1 MRLDYSQIINNVG
14 LDYVQLDPRPTEA
27 ARQKNA
33 QAFAPG
39 RTVGIEVTLPQYAA
53 LCSVNID
60 PQHDVTHRGYADAC
74 SAARWIYENQYNL
87 YTRIIEATTLVTV
100 RPDVD
105 SIAAMAIITALQDD
119 VPCPSSLK
127 FNDSFCERLHAI
139 DRMDCFAN
147 GPWREQGN
155 LLCSMNSWPD
165 EDRAMAA
172 LGAMCADFRV
182 PMDQRVQSMM
192 AYLFEGIIPEVYL
205 QQVHAERVAMIAAFD
220 AGEIRMEVVM
230 RGGHAVLVVHS
241 RHRFGTTLGYRLSP
255 VVVAINDQFTIN
267 GGPPHRKITICQWRE
282 GYIDLNGVAAALDA
296 KAEGIKVGWGGSRTI
311 IGSPQGVDTQV
322 SEDEILAA
330 IEANRIS

>member
-1 MRLDYSQIINNVG
+1 MAIDYAQIINNVD
-14 LDYVQLDPRPTEA
+14 LDYIQLDPRPTEA

-53 LCSVNID
+53 LCSINID

-74 SAARWIYENQYNL
+74 SAARWIYENLKNFRSTL
-87 YTRIIEATTLVTV
+87 INASTLVTV

-105 SIAAMAIITALQDD
+105 SIAAMAIITATQDAACD
-119 VPCPSSLK
+119 SSIDFTLA
-127 FNDSFCERLHAI
+127 FEERLHAI
-139 DRMDCFAN
+139 DKMDCFAN
-147 GPWREQGN
+147 GPWQEQGN
-155 LLCSMNSWPD
+155 LPCSMNSWPD
-165 EDRAMAA
+165 EDRAITA

-205 QQVHAERVAMIAAFD
+205 QQVHAERLAMIAALN
-220 AGEIRMEVVM
+220 AGEIRIEVVM
-230 RGGHAVLVVHS
+230 NDGHAVAVVHS
-241 RHRFGTTLGYRLSP
+241 RHRFGTTLGYRLAP

-267 GGPPHRKITICQWRE
+267 GGEPHRKVTICQWQE
-282 GYIDLNGVAAALDA
+282 GYINLEAVAAALDA

-322 SEDEILAA
+322 SEAEILAA

>member
-1 MRLDYSQIINNVG
+1 MNFDYAQIINNVG
-14 LDYVQLDPRPTEA
+14 LDYIQLDPRPTEA

-53 LCSVNID
+53 LCSINVD

-74 SAARWIYENQYNL
+74 SAARWIWENLKNFNAEL
-87 YTRIIEATTLVTV
+87 DDATTLVTV

-105 SIAAMAIITALQDD
+105 AIAAMAIITAFK
-119 VPCPSSLK
+119 CEWFSLTGP
-127 FNDSFCERLHAI
+127 FEEHLWAI
-139 DRMDCFAN
+139 DKMDCFAN

-155 LLCSMNSWPD
+155 LPCSMNSWPD
-165 EDRAMAA
+165 EDQAMAA

-192 AYLFEGIIPEVYL
+192 AYLFEGVIPEVYL
-205 QQVHAERVAMIAAFD
+205 QQVHTERLAMIAALN
-220 AGEIRMEVVM
+220 AGEIRIEVVM
-230 RGGHAVLVVHS
+230 NDGHAVAVVHS
-241 RHRFGTTLGYRLSP
+241 RHRFGTTLGYRLAP
-255 VVVAINDQFTIN
+255 VVVAINDAFRIN
-267 GGPPHRKITICQWRE
+267 GGDPHRKVTICQWQE
-282 GYIDLNGVAAALDA
+282 GYINLEAVAAALDA

-322 SEDEILAA
+322 SEAEILAA